1 MNWIND
7 FNPQNVNY
15 KDLSLPQ
22 NLRNL
27 DEYSRVAAKDYPK
40 NNRITEIQREQI
52 SQEVK
57 SSFGLHV
64 TSRER

>member
-27 DEYSRVAAKDYPK
+27 DEYSRVAARDYPK
-40 NNRITEIQREQI
+40 NNRITEVQREQI

>member
-15 KDLSLPQ
+15 RDLSLPQ

-27 DEYSRVAAKDYPK
+27 DEYSRFAAREYPK
-40 NNRITEIQREQI
+40 NNRITE
-52 SQEVK
+52 V
-57 SSFGLHV
+57 
-64 TSRER
+64 

>member
-27 DEYSRVAAKDYPK
+27 DEYSRVAARDYPK